1 MRGRDSVVTPFEG
14 VSRAK
19 LETASTSVPFSKLGD
34 AQCTILERF
43 PKLDVAPFSSP
54 LAARLSFEFAAQN
67 AEVFRSSPPNSAT
80 PATSIDAQDSAG
92 FKRWVCCLIA
102 KDSASR
108 IWWKPWDGILA

>member
-1 MRGRDSVVTPFEG
+1 VNTVNAIRRRSPY
-14 VSRAK
+14 S
-19 LETASTSVPFSKLGD
+19 SKR
-34 AQCTILERF
+34 ERF
-43 PKLDVAPFSSP
+43 PKLDVAPFESP
-54 LAARLSFEFAAQN
+54 LAARLNFEFPAQN
-67 AEVFRSSPPNSAT
+67 AEAFRSSPPNFGT